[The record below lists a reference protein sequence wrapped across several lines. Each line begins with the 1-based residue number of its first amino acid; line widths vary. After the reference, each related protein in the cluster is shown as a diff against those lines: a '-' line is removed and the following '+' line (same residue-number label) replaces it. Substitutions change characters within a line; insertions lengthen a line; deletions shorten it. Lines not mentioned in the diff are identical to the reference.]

1 MNFEPTNRHIL
12 VNPIEEEQEE
22 SNSLIMLPDD
32 YKKQESPYLA
42 CSVLAIASDS
52 KLVDSIRQYDTIVIE
67 RRMLQKIAMNG
78 TEIYLVLDNY
88 VMGRFLEWNWIL
100 KCLNN

>member
-22 SNSLIMLPDD
+22 TNSMIMLPDD

-42 CSVLAIASDS
+42 CSVLAVASDS

-67 RRMLQKIAMNG
+67 RRMLQKIVMNG

-88 VMGRFLEWNWIL
+88 VMGRFLE
-100 KCLNN
+100 

>member
-67 RRMLQKIAMNG
+67 RRMLQKIVMNG

-88 VMGRFLEWNWIL
+88 VMGRFLE
-100 KCLNN
+100 

>member
-12 VNPIEEEQEE
+12 VKPIEEKKEE
-22 SNSLIMLPDD
+22 TNSMIMLPDD

-52 KLVDSIRQYDTIVIE
+52 KLAGDFSDNDTIIVE
-67 RRMLQKIAMNG
+67 RRMLQKIEMKG
-78 TEIYLVLDNY
+78 REFYLVLDNY
-88 VMGRFLEWNWIL
+88 VMGRLT
-100 KCLNN
+100 K

>member
-12 VNPIEEEQEE
+12 VKPVEEKKEE
-22 SNSLIMLPDD
+22 TNSMIMLPDD

-52 KLVDSIRQYDTIVIE
+52 KLVGSLTDNDTIIVE
-67 RRMLQKIAMNG
+67 RRMLKIEMKG
-78 TEIYLVLDNY
+78 REFYLVLDNY
-88 VMGRFLEWNWIL
+88 VMGRLT
-100 KCLNN
+100 K